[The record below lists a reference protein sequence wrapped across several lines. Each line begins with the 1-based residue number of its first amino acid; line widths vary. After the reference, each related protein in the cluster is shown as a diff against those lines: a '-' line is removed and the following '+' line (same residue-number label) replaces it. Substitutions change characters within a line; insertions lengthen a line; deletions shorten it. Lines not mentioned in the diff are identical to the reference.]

1 MKKWMDMKGE
11 IFLKDIG
18 MKGNQSIL
26 DFGCELGNYTIL
38 AAVVVRQMGK
48 VYVRNCIG
56 YKKEEIK

>member
-1 MKKWMDMKGE
+1 MDGEGE
-11 IFLKDIG
+11 ISLKDIG

-26 DFGCELGNYTIL
+26 DFGCGLGDYTIF
-38 AAVVVRQMGK
+38 AAVVFERMGQ

>member
-1 MKKWMDMKGE
+1 MKKWMDMEGE

-26 DFGCELGNYTIL
+26 DFGCGLGNYTIL
-38 AAVVVRQMGK
+38 AAVVVGRMGQ

-56 YKKEEIK
+56 YKEEEIK

>member
-1 MKKWMDMKGE
+1 MKKWMDMEGE

-26 DFGCELGNYTIL
+26 DFGCGLDKYTIL
-38 AAVVVRQMGK
+38 AAVVVGRMGQ

-56 YKKEEIK
+56 HKKEEIK

>member
-1 MKKWMDMKGE
+1 MDMEGE
-11 IFLKDIG
+11 IFLRDIG

-26 DFGCELGNYTIL
+26 DFGCGLGNYTIPV
-38 AAVVVRQMGK
+38 AVVIGRMGQ